1 MVAMDYSPLPRV
13 VERLAIGID
22 RRLSYYHPKRFDQG
36 RPTRVACSIK
46 NISTR
51 VYVGNIFL
59 LLTVRKIFLQR
70 FIRSDHQDVRS
81 IKLSKMERKG
91 RYDESSDSVETQYA
105 RTPHWAG
112 RWCKPAVCR
121 SRLLYE
127 ANIVDMR

>member
-22 RRLSYYHPKRFDQG
+22 RRLSYYHTKRFDQG

-91 RYDESSDSVETQYA
+91 RYDESSE
-105 RTPHWAG
+105 
-112 RWCKPAVCR
+112 
-121 SRLLYE
+121 RLRVVVRATTSLGGE
-127 ANIVDMR
+127 MV